1 MVATLFRLMNLI
13 LIANNFPPVI
23 IRTEEKDVYSKYI
36 AHAQQY
42 EENPIPLYEIL
53 GNLLIAQQKEII
65 DFINA
70 KDFKSIDNQ

>member
-1 MVATLFRLMNLI
+1 MVATPFRLMNLI

-42 EENPIPLYEIL
+42 EENSMPLYEML

-70 KDFKSIDNQ
+70 EDLKSIDNQ